1 MKTRQAAIKIENLS
15 AGYNNLP
22 IIEHLNFE
30 VYEGEVFVII
40 GGSGCGKSTLLKHM
54 IGLLSPICGNVIIL
68 GDNLS
73 NAQGRQ
79 KELILQK
86 IGVAFQ
92 SGALF
97 GSMTVIE
104 NVKLPLREF
113 SRLPERIM
121 DDIAL
126 HKLSLV
132 GLDQSA
138 HLMPDEL
145 SGGMKKRAA
154 LARAMALD
162 PSIIFLD
169 EPSAGLDP
177 ITSAE
182 LDMLVTTLA
191 STLGITFVIVTH
203 ELASIDAISDRIIML
218 DKHAKGIIAT
228 GTPHELKHDKSNP
241 VVHQFFNR
249 TIHRTSLG
257 KMDVPR
263 SQKTHPHDP
272 NYKKR

>member
-1 MKTRQAAIKIENLS
+1 MNPIAIKIENLY
-15 AGYNNLP
+15 AGYDNIP
-22 IIEHLNFE
+22 VIQDVSFD
-30 VYEGEVFVII
+30 VYQGEVLVII

-54 IGLLSPICGNVIIL
+54 IGLLPPISGNVFIYN
-68 GDNLS
+68 DNLFLAS
-73 NAQGRQ
+73 GKQRND
-79 KELILQK
+79 ILKK

-104 NVKLPLREF
+104 NITLVLREF
-113 SRLPERIM
+113 TSLPETLINT
-121 DDIAL
+121 IAL
-126 HKLSLV
+126 LKLKLV
-132 GLDQSA
+132 GLDKSA
-138 HLMPDEL
+138 YLMPSEL

-182 LDMLVTTLA
+182 LDGLITTLA
-191 STLGITFVIVTH
+191 STLKMTFVVVTH

-218 DKHAKGIIAT
+218 EKGKKGIAAT
-228 GTPHELKHDKSNP
+228 GTPEELKKNTDLPYVYN
-241 VVHQFFNR
+241 FFNR
-249 TIHRTSLG
+249 TITESKL
-257 KMDVPR
+257 
-263 SQKTHPHDP
+263 
-272 NYKKR
+272 

>member
-1 MKTRQAAIKIENLS
+1 MTPIAIKVENLY
-15 AGYNNLP
+15 AGYDNIPVIRDISFDVLQ
-22 IIEHLNFE
+22 
-30 VYEGEVFVII
+30 GEVFVII

-54 IGLLSPICGNVIIL
+54 IGLLPPISGDVIIHN
-68 GDNLS
+68 DNLS
-73 NAQGRQ
+73 RASGKQ
-79 KELILQK
+79 KNNILKK

-104 NVKLPLREF
+104 NVKLVLREF
-113 SRLPERIM
+113 TSLPETLM
-121 DDIAL
+121 DNIAL
-126 HKLSLV
+126 LKLKLV
-132 GLDQSA
+132 GLEKSA
-138 HLMPDEL
+138 YLMPSEL

-182 LDMLVTTLA
+182 LDDLVTTLA
-191 STLGITFVIVTH
+191 STLKITFVIVTH

-218 DKHAKGIIAT
+218 EKGKKGIVAT
-228 GTPHELKHDKSNP
+228 GTPEELKNKTDQPYVYN
-241 VVHQFFNR
+241 FFNR
-249 TIHRTSLG
+249 NSFE
-257 KMDVPR
+257 
-263 SQKTHPHDP
+263 
-272 NYKKR
+272 

>member
-1 MKTRQAAIKIENLS
+1 MPPIAIKVENLY
-15 AGYNNLP
+15 AGYDNVPVISDISFDVLQ
-22 IIEHLNFE
+22 
-30 VYEGEVFVII
+30 GEVFVII

-54 IGLLSPICGNVIIL
+54 IGLLPPISGNVIIHD
-68 GDNLS
+68 DNLS
-73 NAQGRQ
+73 LASGKQ
-79 KELILQK
+79 KNSILKK

-104 NVKLPLREF
+104 NIKLVLREF
-113 SRLPERIM
+113 TSLPEILM
-121 DDIAL
+121 DNIAL
-126 HKLSLV
+126 LKLKLV
-132 GLDQSA
+132 GLEKSA
-138 HLMPDEL
+138 YLMPSEL

-182 LDMLVTTLA
+182 LDDLVTRLA
-191 STLGITFVIVTH
+191 STLKITFVIVTH

-218 DKHAKGIIAT
+218 EKGKKGIVAM
-228 GTPHELKHDKSNP
+228 GTPEELKSNTDQP
-241 VVHQFFNR
+241 YVFNFFNR
-249 TIHRTSLG
+249 T
-257 KMDVPR
+257 
-263 SQKTHPHDP
+263 
-272 NYKKR
+272 NYKMNHYRRDR

>member
-1 MKTRQAAIKIENLS
+1 MKTKQTAIKIENLA

-22 IIEHLNFE
+22 IIENVNFE
-30 VYEGEVFVII
+30 VYKGEVFVII

-54 IGLLSPICGNVIIL
+54 IGLLPPISGNVIIL
-68 GDNLS
+68 GENLS
-73 NAQGRQ
+73 NAHGRQ

-97 GSMTVIE
+97 GSMTIIE
-104 NVKLPLREF
+104 NIKLPLKEF
-113 SRLPERIM
+113 TDLPENIM
-121 DDIAL
+121 NDIAQV
-126 HKLSLV
+126 KLSLV
-132 GLDQSA
+132 GLDQCA

-162 PSIIFLD
+162 PLIIFLD

-177 ITSAE
+177 VTSAE
-182 LDMLVTTLA
+182 LDMLITSLA
-191 STLGITFVIVTH
+191 ATLGITFIIVTH

-218 DKHAKGIIAT
+218 DKKTKGIIAT
-228 GTPHELKHDKSNP
+228 GTLHQLKKDKINP
-241 VVHQFFNR
+241 IVHQFFYR
-249 TIHRTSLG
+249 TIEIPSG
-257 KMDVPR
+257 PKP
-263 SQKTHPHDP
+263 QDP
-272 NYKKR
+272 VFKKKGEQ